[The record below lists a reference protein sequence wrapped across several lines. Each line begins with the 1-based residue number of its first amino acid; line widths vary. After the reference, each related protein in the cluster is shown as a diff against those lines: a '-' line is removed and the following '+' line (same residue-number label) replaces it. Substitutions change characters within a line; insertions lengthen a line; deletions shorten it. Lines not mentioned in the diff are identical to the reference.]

1 MLTDCGWGHVEKGGE
16 GGWGGCT
23 LRSLLTFLFPMPIT
37 AEASMRGG
45 TQGSDGPGILV
56 TLHDQLAT

>member
-23 LRSLLTFLFPMPIT
+23 LRSLFTFLFPMPIT